1 MVEKM
6 IEIIAPAIWA
16 GLLTYTVWYFAA
28 AKHYA
33 PISPHEAK
41 ILWKIHKQT
50 AKCNSKTWREIHRGK
65 KIVGFECECGYKH
78 IQKRPIRA
86 NTPSPAIN
94 PQISVIRELHRA

>member
-1 MVEKM
+1 M
-6 IEIIAPAIWA
+6 IEIIASIIWA
-16 GLLTYTVWYFAA
+16 GFAAYAIWYFAV

-33 PISPHEAK
+33 PLTLNEAK

-50 AKCNSKTWREIHRGK
+50 TNCHSKMWREIRRGK

-86 NTPSPAIN
+86 NKPSPTVNTQLSI
-94 PQISVIRELHRA
+94 IRELHKA